1 VTERRGFRL
10 AGLWP
15 ANLNGIND
23 FTALLDGLRAFPPTA
38 GRIDGEPECCNRL
51 LTKLEKFVDLL
62 SGRKGR
68 INTAVRERGLSMSIR
83 GY

>member
-1 VTERRGFRL
+1 MDFGRL
-10 AGLWP
+10 GLFLGK
-15 ANLNGIND
+15 LNGLND
-23 FTALLDGLRAFPPTA
+23 FPPLLDQLRAFPAPTA

-51 LTKLEKFVDLL
+51 LTKLEKCVDLL